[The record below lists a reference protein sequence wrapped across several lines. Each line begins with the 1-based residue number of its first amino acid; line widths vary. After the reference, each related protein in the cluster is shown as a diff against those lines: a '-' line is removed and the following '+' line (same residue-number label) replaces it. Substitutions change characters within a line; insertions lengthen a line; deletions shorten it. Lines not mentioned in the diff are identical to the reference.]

1 MEKCPQCDAD
11 RVPEDDFCDECG
23 HKFATASEPQSQPEP
38 QSLEDYEKDY
48 VERVNAGDGKDDSTS
63 EPEINA
69 VVEDGD
75 STASA
80 AIWIPGQDG
89 ADEVAISFED
99 NPKTVGRSDVSE
111 LLKSQN
117 KDPTQVSRNQFTMFK
132 EADSYYIEDGVTP
145 VQEKASGNHTTLNGK
160 DITEQGKQELH
171 DGDKI
176 GIATILD
183 VTFRTN

>member
-1 MEKCPQCDAD
+1 MEKCPQCNTERQQDEQGQYLA
-11 RVPEDDFCDECG
+11 FCDNCG
-23 HKFATASEPQSQPEP
+23 HKFAATSKPQTQSQSQSEPKSFE
-38 QSLEDYEKDY
+38 EYENEY
-48 VERVNAGDGKDDSTS
+48 VARATS
-63 EPEINA
+63 GESDVSESSEIQ
-69 VVEDGD
+69 GG
-75 STASA
+75 
-80 AIWIPGQDG
+80 AICIPGSNNT
-89 ADEVAISFED
+89 DEQVIYIED

-117 KDPTQVSRNQFTMFK
+117 KDSTQVSRKQFTMFK
-132 EADSYYIEDGVTP
+132 ESDSYYIEDGVTS